1 MSLYHTAGRDHLL
14 TRKPT
19 LGRRAKGLSYHPIPL
34 PKLCPIIRCRF
45 DLRWTGQRP
54 DGVLRLLSPW
64 HSCQRLRRRVRDMS
78 PVRSYPQHYT
88 PYDAVGCCVNS
99 FQQFQQ
105 RRSHVRPPLGLQLWP
120 DFARGSTP
128 HQQNR
133 VLANLNC
140 RSKLPPGPRPKV
152 PPTTLHCCPSQ
163 IPLLHGKARQAGL
176 HPRKPWFLRR
186 CTHMHTWFVLA
197 RVWRATR

>member
-1 MSLYHTAGRDHLL
+1 M
-14 TRKPT
+14 
-19 LGRRAKGLSYHPIPL
+19 
-34 PKLCPIIRCRF
+34 
-45 DLRWTGQRP
+45 
-54 DGVLRLLSPW
+54 
-64 HSCQRLRRRVRDMS
+64 
-78 PVRSYPQHYT
+78 RSYPQHYS

-105 RRSHVRPPLGLQLWP
+105 RRSHVRPPLGLQSWP

-140 RSKLPPGPRPKV
+140 RSKLPKRPRPKV

-163 IPLLHGKARQAGL
+163 IPLLHGSKARQAGL
-176 HPRKPWFLRR
+176 HPRNCWEKGGRDRPTLISAAAEAILKRPR
-186 CTHMHTWFVLA
+186 PSAPEHASALA
-197 RVWRATR
+197 QKDGGGREGAGGRATYIHAALSTREIHLVTFLLSHRWPNGWPSGWPTPYAAH